1 MSLYAESLP
10 DRLALALNI
19 ELSGGVH
26 GAAARLELHD
36 RPVGRL
42 ALLKLRGWIESVAM
56 VRLDRALEDIAARG
70 VDRLVLDCGPLRHI
84 DYRTVPVLV
93 ESLGRFERRAAPI
106 AVCGLSRYLR
116 DLFRLAGCEGR
127 LTLCASAADLLG
139 PDSAIEPSRETAS

>member
-1 MSLYAESLP
+1 VSLYAEP
-10 DRLALALNI
+10 AGDRLALAYNI
-19 ELSGGVH
+19 ELSAGAH

-42 ALLKLRGWIESVAM
+42 ALLVLRGWIDAVALG
-56 VRLDRALEDIAARG
+56 RLERALEDIAARG

-84 DYRTVPVLV
+84 DYRAVPALV
-93 ESLGRFERRAAPI
+93 EALSRFERRAAPI

-127 LTLCASAADLLG
+127 LTLCASATDLLD
-139 PDSAIEPSRETAS
+139 PDTVFEPSRETAS